1 MATQPSTHCFD
12 NCNHARL
19 SDRGM
24 AIVSREVIERPQP
37 QVSCQAIKKN
47 SRMCK
52 KDVKTRKAREIAG
65 PIPRAPCVSPA
76 TGLRLAVA
84 VGGELA
90 VVSLRAGGQLIVV
103 LGLRGGTVG
112 IRQI

>member
-52 KDVKTRKAREIAG
+52 KDVKTRKAREIAV
-65 PIPRAPCVSPA
+65 RFHVLPCVSPA
-76 TGLRLAVA
+76 TALRLAVA

-90 VVSLRAGGQLIVV
+90 VVSLHAGQLVVV
-103 LGLRGGTVG
+103 LGLDGGTVG